1 VSDQAFHLRA
11 LVRAAAQADAGAPF
25 PPPRKIVVCGGKGGA
40 GATTIAVNL
49 SIAFARL
56 GSRVVL
62 VDADM
67 NHADV
72 AAHCQLETRD
82 TLADVLSARRTVHE
96 VLTRGPAGIQI
107 VAGDWSST
115 SVPDC
120 SPAAQDRLLAELDR
134 LGRHADLVVLDA
146 GSGLNHV
153 VRRFWQA
160 ADAVLLVTT
169 PDRVAI
175 MDSYAAIKVLGARRE
190 LAVHTITNRADAE
203 TAADVH
209 VRLNDA
215 CERFLNRSI
224 LFAGSL
230 SDDSAIGEAASTGRP
245 MALDGCRR
253 QSAREIESI
262 AEGLIAHWGAGVAQ
276 SHEPTPSLAKVAV

>member
-1 VSDQAFHLRA
+1 MSDQAFHLRA
-11 LVRAAAQADAGAPF
+11 LVRAAAQGDVGPSF
-25 PPPRKIVVCGGKGGA
+25 PPPRKVVVSGAKGGA

-49 SIAFARL
+49 SIALARL
-56 GSRVVL
+56 GSRVLL

-72 AAHCQLETRD
+72 AAHCQLEARD
-82 TLADVLSARRTVHE
+82 TIADVLAARRTVHE

-107 VAGDWSST
+107 VAGAWSAT

-134 LGRHADLVVLDA
+134 LGRHADLVLLDV

-175 MDSYAAIKVLGARRE
+175 MDAYAAIKVLAAHRE
-190 LAVHTITNRADAE
+190 LSIQTITNRADAQ
-203 TAADVH
+203 TATHVH
-209 VRLNDA
+209 ARIDGA
-215 CERFLNRSI
+215 CQRFLNRSVS
-224 LFAGSL
+224 LAGNV
-230 SDDSAIGEAASTGRP
+230 SDDSAVAEAAASGRP
-245 MALDGCRR
+245 FALVAGGS
-253 QSAREIESI
+253 QAAREIE
-262 AEGLIAHWGAGVAQ
+262 LIGETLLAQ
-276 SHEPTPSLAKVAV
+276 WCMRPKPAVEKAPPLATAAA

>member
-1 VSDQAFHLRA
+1 MTDQAFHLRA
-11 LVRAAAQADAGAPF
+11 LVRAAAQAGAGAPF

-134 LGRHADLVVLDA
+134 LGRHADLVVLDV

-175 MDSYAAIKVLGARRE
+175 MDAYAAIKVLGAHCE
-190 LAVHTITNRADAE
+190 LAIRIIANRADAL
-203 TAADVH
+203 TAAH
-209 VRLNDA
+209 MHGRLNGA

-224 LFAGSL
+224 LFAGNL
-230 SDDSAIGEAASTGRP
+230 SEDSAIGEAASTGRP
-245 MALDGCRR
+245 IVLDGCRR
-253 QSAREIESI
+253 QRAREIEST
-262 AEGLIAHWGAGVAQ
+262 AEGLIAQWGASAAQ
-276 SHEPTPSLAKVAV
+276 SHEKAPLTTAAA

>member
-1 VSDQAFHLRA
+1 MSDQAFHLRA
-11 LVRAAAQADAGAPF
+11 LVRAAAQADAGPAL
-25 PPPRKIVVCGGKGGA
+25 PPPRKVVVCGGKGGA

-49 SIAFARL
+49 SIALARL

-72 AAHCQLETRD
+72 AALCQLESRD
-82 TLADVLSARRTVHE
+82 TISDVLSSRRTVHE

-107 VAGDWSST
+107 VAGAWSAT
-115 SVPDC
+115 AVPDC

-134 LGRHADLVVLDA
+134 LGRHADLVVLDV

-160 ADAVLLVTT
+160 ADGVLLVTT

-175 MDSYAAIKVLGARRE
+175 MDAYAAIKVLGARRE
-190 LAVHTITNRADAE
+190 IAVHTIANRADFQM
-203 TAADVH
+203 AAHVH
-209 VRLNDA
+209 ARINGA
-215 CERFLNRSI
+215 CERFLQRSVW
-224 LFAGSL
+224 LAGGIC
-230 SDDSAIGEAASTGRP
+230 DDPAVGEAAATGRP
-245 MALDGCRR
+245 IALDSGCTA
-253 QSAREIESI
+253 ARDIEAI
-262 AEGLIAHWGAGVAQ
+262 AEGLAAHWRGAVAK
-276 SHEPTPSLAKVAV
+276 SYENTLSLATTAA